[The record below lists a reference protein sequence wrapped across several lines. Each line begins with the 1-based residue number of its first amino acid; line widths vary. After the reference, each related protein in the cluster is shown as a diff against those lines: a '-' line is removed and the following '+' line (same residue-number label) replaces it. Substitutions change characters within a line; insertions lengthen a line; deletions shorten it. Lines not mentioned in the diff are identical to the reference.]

1 MPGQASRLKW
11 PCALKTP
18 SHTIL
23 FKLVVFYRKWEV
35 VDKPTTATKH
45 QRLFPWEGSTGGG
58 SCVCSNA
65 WRKLAL
71 VLDRSP
77 ERIILMS
84 CNLKYFWSVNERTSF
99 TGSNCCLFFF
109 SFSPREVFVTLESAK
124 TPQPSNL
131 CSSVLIIWW
140 RFAEVPPNELRHV
153 SLRFSQKLHSII
165 SAILSILNLALGLES
180 PSFFLSFSEL
190 SVQ

>member
-1 MPGQASRLKW
+1 MLAFTQLACITSAPTQITHSKSWAMPGQASRLKW

-131 CSSVLIIWW
+131 CSSVS
-140 RFAEVPPNELRHV
+140 
-153 SLRFSQKLHSII
+153 SLSDGDLLKCLLMNWGT
-165 SAILSILNLALGLES
+165 SA
-180 PSFFLSFSEL
+180 
-190 SVQ
+190 